1 MFRSVSFYSFKG
13 GAGRS
18 TTCLNTIPYIF
29 EIGEASSEHPIVL
42 LDVDLDSAGMT
53 YLLEQENFF
62 HGLTQFMAQRYK
74 KICTYARKFVIL
86 WRNLYIYDHS
96 GVYKRQR
103 CAIYGGVGESDSHPL
118 RQLSSGAPRRYDP
131 LCRAVERAALGC
143 RVSESRGL
151 AVSRQSLRLCGV

>member
-62 HGLTQFMAQRYK
+62 HE
-74 KICTYARKFVIL
+74 
-86 WRNLYIYDHS
+86 NYDIKEFLK
-96 GVYKRQR
+96 G
-103 CAIYGGVGESDSHPL
+103 DND
-118 RQLSSGAPRRYDP
+118 LSVPVDKGI
-131 LCRAVERAALGC
+131 
-143 RVSESRGL
+143 
-151 AVSRQSLRLCGV
+151 